1 MTKKSSRWS
10 SGFTV
15 SLVVAALLAC
25 GSIRQDE
32 FLCEN
37 AVSHLQ
43 GCCPGFNAGAVECHF
58 DNGCLETTYPELD
71 ETQSNCIL
79 GESCATLRAAG
90 VCDRV
95 AALPDEGLVD
105 SGSTPPV
112 CAAAFAI
119 DAGQSPGDDA
129 AEEGPTIEC
138 TSASDCTDARVCCG
152 VVDGPNANLVC
163 AAGPCASGIQICAL
177 SSECKPG
184 DTCRGVTAGASLMLC
199 APGDASSAAP
209 SDGAAF
215 DSTSNDGEAADVESV
230 DDAGSGPEAGPGD
243 SGGKDAVADAA
254 ATVDGD

>member
-15 SLVVAALLAC
+15 SLVVGALLAC

-43 GCCPGFNAGAVECHF
+43 GCCPGFNASAVECHF
-58 DNGCLETTYPELD
+58 DNGCLDTTYPELD

-105 SGSTPPV
+105 GGSTPPV
-112 CAAAFAI
+112 CAAGFAI
-119 DAGQSPGDDA
+119 DAGQSPG
-129 AEEGPTIEC
+129 EEGPTFEC
-138 TSASDCTDARVCCG
+138 TSASDCADGKVCCG
-152 VVDGPNANLVC
+152 VVDGPNADLVC
-163 AAGPCASGIQICAL
+163 AAGPCASGIRICAL

-184 DTCRGVTAGASLMLC
+184 DTCQRVTAGATLMLC
-199 APGDASSAAP
+199 ALGDASSAAP

-230 DDAGSGPEAGPGD
+230 DEAGSASEGGPED
-243 SGGKDAVADAA
+243 SGSKDAVADAPA
-254 ATVDGD
+254 SVDGD